1 MPRRIKTSENKPP
14 LLIALGN
21 PGEEYALT
29 RHNAGAMFAEWL
41 VRRQHGTWTKDRKGR
56 YRYAEIDIDD
66 VSLSLAIPGTYMNE
80 SGRAAEMAAK
90 RLLSTSPRAVSRILL
105 AHDDKDIALGQIKM
119 RAGGRSGGHRGVQ
132 SVIHSLKSESFARL
146 KIGILSELLTSTTD
160 TKVFVLEPF
169 TVEERHILEISFES
183 QLTNPQSAFRQWLRD
198 QTGGLQAPARRPK
211 ED

>member
-1 MPRRIKTSENKPP
+1 MPRRIKTSESKPP

-41 VRRQHGTWTKDRKGR
+41 VRRQHGTWMKDRKGR
-56 YRYAEIDIDD
+56 YRYSEIDIDD
-66 VSLSLAIPGTYMNE
+66 VSLSVAIPGTYMNE

-90 RLLSTSPRAVSRILL
+90 RFISTSPRALSKILL
-105 AHDDKDIALGQIKM
+105 AHDDKDIELGQIKM

-132 SVIHSLKSESFARL
+132 SVIQSLKSESFARL
-146 KIGILSELLTSTTD
+146 KIGIFSELLQSNTD
-160 TKVFVLEPF
+160 TKEFVLEPF
-169 TVEERHILEISFES
+169 TIEERHILEISFES

-198 QTGGLQAPARRPK
+198 QTGGLQTSTRHLK
-211 ED
+211 DS